1 MLPIRVTVLVV
12 VLDKDIR
19 DPSNLFDKKET

>member
-19 DPSNLFDKKET
+19 DPSNLFDKKKT